1 MEIVK
6 FVFIRQECQPANIIS
21 GYTLEQIYAL
31 VVVMIRM
38 MMTVKLLKSL

>member
-1 MEIVK
+1 MEIMMC
-6 FVFIRQECQPANIIS
+6 VFIRQECQPANIIG

-38 MMTVKLLKSL
+38 MKTVKLLKPL